1 MVTLEQ
7 KISLFKKLVDD
18 KVSKEIEEEREQKL
32 DEIRLYLEN
41 EQRVLM
47 ENANKT
53 KKTAIERIKRQ
64 KSETLSTLTQRERK
78 WYLKKNEEIL
88 RDMLQKV
95 ENRLKDFVHSE
106 EYTAFIKSVLLSSL
120 EVFSKDEQ
128 IMVYAAPM
136 NFKSV
141 RDTIKETLEN
151 NGYSKYIIKE
161 TELSCI
167 GGFILQNESKTIRLN
182 KTFAEAMYL
191 KREDMG
197 QLLHEYIQKEV

>member
-18 KVSKEIEEEREQKL
+18 KVSKEIEEEREKKL
-32 DEIRLYLEN
+32 DEIKTYLEN
-41 EQRVLM
+41 EQRVLIDS
-47 ENANKT
+47 ANKT

-88 RDMLQKV
+88 KDMIQKV

-106 EYTAFIKSVLLSSL
+106 EYPAFIKSVLLSSL
-120 EVFSKDEQ
+120 ELFSKDEQ
-128 IMVYAAPM
+128 LLVFAAPM
-136 NFKSV
+136 NFKAV
-141 RDTIKETLEN
+141 RETIKETLEES
-151 NGYSKYIIKE
+151 GYTNYVIKE
-161 TELSCI
+161 TEISCI
-167 GGFILQNESKTIRLN
+167 GGFILENESKTIRLN

-197 QLLHEYIQKEV
+197 QLLHEYIKKEV

>member
-18 KVSKEIEEEREQKL
+18 KVNKEIEEEREQKL

-47 ENANKT
+47 ESANKT

-106 EYTAFIKSVLLSSL
+106 EYKEFIRSVLLSSL
-120 EVFSKDEQ
+120 EVFSKDET

-136 NFKSV
+136 NFKAV

-151 NGYSKYIIKE
+151 SGYSKYIIKE

-167 GGFILQNESKTIRLN
+167 GGFILENESKTIRLN

-197 QLLHEYIQKEV
+197 QLLHEYIKKEV